1 MKLAIIGSRQ
11 ITRIH
16 IDPYIP
22 AGATEIVS
30 GGAKGIDTLAK
41 DYAQR
46 TGLPLREFLPQYQRY
61 GRAAPLKRN
70 EEIAKYADEAIAF
83 WDGHS
88 KGTDYTVRL
97 FQKQQKKVTVF
108 LIGEIT

>member
-22 AGATEIVS
+22 AGVTEIVS

-41 DYAQR
+41 DYA
-46 TGLPLREFLPQYQRY
+46 
-61 GRAAPLKRN
+61 
-70 EEIAKYADEAIAF
+70 
-83 WDGHS
+83 
-88 KGTDYTVRL
+88 
-97 FQKQQKKVTVF
+97 
-108 LIGEIT
+108 

>member
-22 AGATEIVS
+22 AGVTEIVS

-83 WDGHS
+83 WGGHS